1 MQCLRGR
8 GAWTRWLPVALL
20 TLLPGSAAAWSG
32 KAEFVAKVHGHEF
45 RRVAIEA
52 SGCSIRYQLTFLA
65 PAEQYPSGKPRTL
78 RFAARIRFHD
88 GLAVLTPTFTNST
101 PGERTYAHTFD
112 TRAAGCWAER
122 ERRLL
127 AVDVEGCRGRD
138 CRPAAFD

>member
-8 GAWTRWLPVALL
+8 GAWTRWLSLPVV
-20 TLLPGSAAAWSG
+20 TLFAGSTAAWSG
-32 KAEFVAKVHGHEF
+32 KAEFGAEVHGHEF
-45 RRVAIEA
+45 RHVSVVAD
-52 SGCSIRYQLTFLA
+52 GCSIRYQLTFVA
-65 PAEQYPSGKPRTL
+65 PAAQYPAGKPRTF

-101 PGERTYAHTFD
+101 AGERTYAHTFD
-112 TRAAGCWAER
+112 TRGAGCWAER

-138 CRPAAFD
+138 CRPEAFD